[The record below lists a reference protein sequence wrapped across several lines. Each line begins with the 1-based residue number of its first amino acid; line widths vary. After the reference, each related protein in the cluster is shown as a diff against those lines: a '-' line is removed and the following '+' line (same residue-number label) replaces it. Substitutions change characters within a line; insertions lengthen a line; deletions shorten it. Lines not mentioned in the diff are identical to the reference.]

1 MARILVGM
9 SGGVDSSV
17 SAALLAAQ
25 GEEPVGV
32 WMRLNEPS
40 EVYCDYERSCCT
52 MDAAEDAR
60 RVAGQIGIPFYILNL
75 EREFLTAVIDPFL
88 AGYRAGRTPNPCIAC
103 NQVIKFEVLLAQ
115 ARALYGCEAVA
126 TGHYARITQ
135 SPDGRYQLRRGRDG
149 NKDQSYFLYSLTQA
163 QLPYV
168 RFPLGE
174 LTKPQVR
181 ELARDFGLVTAE
193 KSESQE
199 ICFVP
204 GGDYRAVLAQLTD
217 WQPTEGA
224 LLDYDGRQV
233 GTHQGTA
240 NFTIGQRK
248 GLGVALGEPRFVWQ
262 LEPASNV
269 VRLGRRA
276 DLDATSFMIDQLI
289 LSTDVPGEN
298 YRPLS
303 FEATVQIRYRAT
315 PVAARITAQG
325 EDRWSVETASA
336 VWAPTPG
343 QAAVFYQ
350 DDLVLGGGLI
360 L

>member
-32 WMRLNEPS
+32 WMRLNEPT
-40 EVYCDYERSCCT
+40 ELACDYERRCCT
-52 MDAAEDAR
+52 MEAAEDAR

-75 EREFLTAVIDPFL
+75 EREFLLAVIDPFL
-88 AGYRAGRTPNPCIAC
+88 AGYRVGRTPNPCIAC

-115 ARALYGCEAVA
+115 ARSLYDCEAVA
-126 TGHYARITQ
+126 TGHYARVTQ
-135 SPDGRYQLRRGRDG
+135 SEDGLYQLRRGLDS
-149 NKDQSYFLYSLTQA
+149 NKDQSYFLYSLTQS

-168 RFPLGE
+168 RFPLGK

-181 ELARDFGLVTAE
+181 ELARDFGLATAN

-217 WQPTEGA
+217 WRPSEGQ

-262 LEPASNV
+262 LEPSANV
-269 VRLGRRA
+269 VRLGRRT
-276 DLDATSFMIDQLI
+276 DLDATSFVIDQLV
-289 LSTDVPGEN
+289 LSTDGTGEN
-298 YRPLS
+298 QRPAS
-303 FEATVQIRYRAT
+303 FEGEVQIRYRAT
-315 PVAARITAQG
+315 PVAAQVTAQG
-325 EDRWSVETASA
+325 DGRWLVETDSP

-350 DDLVLGGGLI
+350 GDLVLGGGLI